1 MPIIGFFLGS
11 AFENI
16 ITNIDHWIAF
26 VFLLIIGGKMIKES
40 FDKKCEDCNDDI
52 TFKTM
57 IVLAIAITFAFFKVN
72 LILAITLIGIITF
85 ILSVIGTKIGNR
97 FGNKFEKIAEVIGG
111 IILILL
117 EHLNIF

>member
-57 IVLAIAITFAFFKVN
+57 IVLAIAITFAFF
-72 LILAITLIGIITF
+72 
-85 ILSVIGTKIGNR
+85 
-97 FGNKFEKIAEVIGG
+97 
-111 IILILL
+111 
-117 EHLNIF
+117 